1 MNQPKIR
8 KRMLELLEQALSH
21 LNNNKIPP
29 VSLVQEITKLKLK
42 LK

>member
-1 MNQPKIR
+1 MNKPEADRQYL
-8 KRMLELLEQALSH
+8 MLFEKALAY

-29 VSLVQEITKLKLK
+29 VSLVKEITKLKLK